1 MLEHNKST
9 FCLDTEDLS
18 TKAHVHGSLYQ
29 YITPA
34 VTTNHDNSSSTS
46 HNILNNPQVPT
57 DSYTT
62 NTNIL
67 QQTNFILIKNKEAT
81 KDKFDRMLKKV

>member
-46 HNILNNPQVPT
+46 HNILNNPQLST

-67 QQTNFILIKNKEAT
+67 QQKLSF
-81 KDKFDRMLKKV
+81 